1 MGNIFWVQRP
11 FVYFPREK
19 GGRVLCSVENEYKLT
34 MIKAAIKLYRNTDPT
49 IQLVRDYEERA
60 VDQGHQSLIK
70 EATKYANEIGITVH
84 LNHPHVTSSNNKRVE
99 VSGENITKQ
108 QKTEVENQFRDN
120 FLKSRWDDEKPNQA
134 GCFAWLNGW
143 KHAPS
148 HSIAGVMELNEQLTP
163 TKLYNSH
170 NADDSD
176 L

>member
-84 LNHPHVTSSNNKRVE
+84 LNHPHVTS
-99 VSGENITKQ
+99 
-108 QKTEVENQFRDN
+108 EVEYQFRAD

-134 GCFAWLNGW
+134 GCFARLNGW